1 MEPVKKEFADLK
13 TMLADYMENG
23 LLDNIIDMFKHDQ
36 SLYAYIGD
44 LITDER
50 IRVRIGA
57 TALVES
63 LRKEDP
69 ENVKKAI
76 PHLLPLLKAETPVIR
91 GDAAYLLG
99 VIGNRDVVPFLNEI
113 INDAD
118 TNVRMIAEEAIK
130 DIAAD
135 SKLP

>member
-1 MEPVKKEFADLK
+1 MEPAEKDSADLK

-69 ENVKKAI
+69 ENVVRAI
-76 PHLLPLLKAETPVIR
+76 PHLLPLLKAEPPVIR

-99 VIGNRDVVPFLNEI
+99 VIGNRDVVPFLTEI

-118 TNVRMIAEEAIK
+118 MNVRMITREAIE

-135 SKLP
+135 PTLP

>member
-1 MEPVKKEFADLK
+1 MGPAKKDSADLK

-36 SLYAYIGD
+36 RLYAYIGD

-50 IRVRIGA
+50 MRVRIGA

-76 PHLLPLLKAETPVIR
+76 PHLLPLLKADAPVIR

-99 VIGNRDVVPFLNEI
+99 VIGHRDVVPFLSEI

-118 TNVRMIAEEAIK
+118 TNVRMIAEEAIE
-130 DIAAD
+130 DIAAN

>member
-1 MEPVKKEFADLK
+1 MESADNSYDDLR

-36 SLYAYIGD
+36 DLYAYIGG

-57 TALVES
+57 SALVES
-63 LRKEDP
+63 LHREDP
-69 ENVKKAI
+69 ENATRAI
-76 PHLLPLLKAETPVIR
+76 PYLIPLLKAEAPVVR

-99 VIGNRDVVPFLNEI
+99 IIGNNDVVPFLSEI
-113 INDAD
+113 TNDSD
-118 TNVRMIAEEAIK
+118 MNVRLIAQEAIG
-130 DIAAD
+130 DIAAH
-135 SKLP
+135 SKST